1 MVELR
6 GNKAPA
12 DVLFFAMTLLFCVGI
27 SNVAIYVTTRNVGI
41 HSKRTV
47 LVPSVNPSHAT
58 QVEIYID
65 RVTQQDVGVVT
76 IGGTGAGGRD
86 RGVRFE
92 GSDAGDTKRDASQK
106 EGYDASPRSS
116 LDCPYPDVQS
126 PTSAVSRPLS
136 VPTLT
141 VNLIGSIYQMQF
153 MPTIPKSPN
162 SAATYHTQ

>member
-12 DVLFFAMTLLFCVGI
+12 DVLFFGMTLLFCVGI

-65 RVTQQDVGVVT
+65 RVTEHDVGVVT

-92 GSDAGDTKRDASQK
+92 RSDAGDTKRDASQK

-116 LDCPYPDVQS
+116 LDCSYPDVQS
-126 PTSAVSRPLS
+126 PTSAVSYLFRLLPSISLVRSIRCSSCQPFPNPQTPPRHITPNRP
-136 VPTLT
+136 
-141 VNLIGSIYQMQF
+141 
-153 MPTIPKSPN
+153 
-162 SAATYHTQ
+162 